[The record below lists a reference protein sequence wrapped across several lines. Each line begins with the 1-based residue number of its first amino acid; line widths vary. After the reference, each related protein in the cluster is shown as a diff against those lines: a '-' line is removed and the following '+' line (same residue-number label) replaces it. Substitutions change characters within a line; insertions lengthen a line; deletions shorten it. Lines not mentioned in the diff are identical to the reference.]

1 MLIAEEPAEERPLAE
16 RLFDVY
22 AQAVDAT
29 SGAAA
34 AFPSGDPGFVLSR
47 DNLLAYV
54 ALRAND
60 LYDVQMDL
68 AWQGLSSLGRLEG
81 SVLWA
86 MERVLAWLEMPA
98 RALEIS
104 RPTPEDAAELLGQR
118 SRALLGRPRPGR
130 TTRIMV
136 TVDAESLATP
146 GFFERLIA
154 EGIDA
159 IRINTAHD
167 RPKDWA
173 RIVAR
178 LREAETAAQEKGLGA
193 ARRCHVLIDLA
204 GPKVRTGAIE
214 PEPTQMR
221 LRMNNRKNG
230 PPLLRGCLV
239 EKLPWSTAVHGHN
252 GCGFALAVQEPGVLK
267 RLRPD
272 DLLQFA
278 DARGRAR
285 RLRVVRANR
294 SRVEVEAWK
303 NFRLQ
308 TPVQVTGPRDLSFTI
323 AGPEP
328 APGALELATGARL
341 HLLRDPSHVGR
352 PGGADAPASL
362 ACTSPEVLANVQP
375 GHRVAFDDG
384 KIWCEVAAATPEYLE
399 LVVTAPDEPAKLRAE
414 KGINLPDS
422 PIDLPAMTDEDA
434 ANLRHIVAIADAVGL
449 SFVHRAE
456 DVTALRRRMDKLGA
470 PNAGIVAKIETREA
484 VQRLARIILAGLAG
498 QPFGVMIARGDL
510 AVETGFEN
518 LALLQ
523 EEILCLCEAAHTPV
537 IWATQVLES
546 LAKGGLP
553 ARAEITDAAMGQRA
567 ECVMLNK
574 GPHIIEA
581 VRTLESLLE
590 SEERHRLK
598 KRQIFRE
605 LPRQEGLFPAG

>member
-1 MLIAEEPAEERPLAE
+1 MLIAEEPARERPLAD

-22 AQAVDAT
+22 TQVVDAT
-29 SGAAA
+29 TAAA
-34 AFPSGDPGFVLSR
+34 AAYPSDGPGFSLSR

-86 MERVLAWLEMPA
+86 MERVLAWLEMPV
-98 RALEIS
+98 RAPELS
-104 RPTPEDAAELLGQR
+104 RPTPDDAGELLAQR

-130 TTRIMV
+130 TTRMMV
-136 TVDAESLATP
+136 TVDSESLATP
-146 GFFERLIA
+146 AFFERLIA

-167 RPKDWA
+167 RPRDWA

-178 LREAETAAQEKGLGA
+178 LREAEMAAAKESGP
-193 ARRCHVLIDLA
+193 ARRCHVLVDLA

-214 PEPTQMR
+214 PDPTQMR
-221 LRMNNRKNG
+221 VKMNNRKKG

-239 EKLPWSTAVHGHN
+239 EKLPWSTPVHGHN
-252 GCGFALAVQEPGVLK
+252 GCGFALAVQETGVLK
-267 RLRPD
+267 RLRTD
-272 DLLQFA
+272 DLLEFT
-278 DARGRAR
+278 DARGRTR
-285 RLRVVRANR
+285 GLRVVRTNR

-303 NFRLQ
+303 NFRLE
-308 TPVQVTGPRDLSFTI
+308 TPVPIRGPRDISFTV

-328 APGALELATGARL
+328 APGAIELVTGARL
-341 HLLRDPSHVGR
+341 RLVRDPSHVGR
-352 PGGADAPASL
+352 SAGDDAPASI
-362 ACTSPEVLANVQP
+362 ACTAPDVLANVQP

-384 KIWCEVAAATPEYLE
+384 KIWCQVAAATPEYLE

-422 PIDLPAMTDEDA
+422 AVDLPAMTDADA
-434 ANLRHIVAIADAVGL
+434 SNLRHIVPIADAVGL
-449 SFVHRAE
+449 SFVHRPD
-456 DVTALRRRMDKLGA
+456 DVTALRKKLNKLGA
-470 PNAGIVAKIETREA
+470 ANVGIIAKIETREA
-484 VQRLARIILAGLAG
+484 VQRLARIILAGLAS

-523 EEILCLCEAAHTPV
+523 EEILCLCEAAHTPA

-590 SEERHRLK
+590 SEERYRLK
-598 KRQIFRE
+598 KRQLFRE
-605 LPRQEGLFPAG
+605 LPRQEGLFP